1 MALGTRKIPSL
12 NVGQNVCV
20 DLRPPESPVERG
32 VEAKGGHRE
41 QGREEGIQRRER
53 AEAASTY
60 NEIQTGEEG
69 RQLDQTSGLLMTE
82 QFPQDAGF

>member
-1 MALGTRKIPSL
+1 MCLVALGTRKIPSL

-32 VEAKGGHRE
+32 LEAKGGPRE

-60 NEIQTGEEG
+60 MRSRLERRGGSWT
-69 RQLDQTSGLLMTE
+69 RHLDRS
-82 QFPQDAGF
+82 